1 MDNKLKHIL
10 IIEDDNDLLFLY
22 HTALSQKG
30 YDVIEARSSAQAME
44 LLQAPDFLPEVVFV
58 DMGMP
63 DAPGTRPIN
72 YMRSEPRFDSTRIV
86 VVTANDQY
94 RSRVADKNIS
104 HFLVKP
110 VTIAQLI
117 AVADELTA

>member
-1 MDNKLKHIL
+1 MPTVLVV
-10 IIEDDNDLLFLY
+10 EDDNDLLFLY
-22 HTALSQKG
+22 YTALSQKG
-30 YDVIEARSSAQAME
+30 YDVVEARSTTQAME
-44 LLQAPDFLPEVVFV
+44 LLEPPDFIPELVFV

-63 DAPGTRPIN
+63 DAPGTRVIT
-72 YMRSEPRFDSTRIV
+72 YLRSEPRFDNTRIV

-94 RSRVADKNIS
+94 RARVADKGIS

-110 VTIAQLI
+110 VTIAELV

>member
-1 MDNKLKHIL
+1 MPTVLVV
-10 IIEDDNDLLFLY
+10 EDDNDLLFLY

-44 LLQAPDFLPEVVFV
+44 LLQAPDFLPKVVFI

-63 DAPGTRPIN
+63 DAPGTKAIN
-72 YMRSEPRFDSTRIV
+72 YMRSEPRFDDTRIV

-117 AVADELTA
+117 TIADELTTD